1 MPKIHIKE
9 IDNTQA
15 PLRPYSNYTVVVP
28 GFHAPYFA
36 HTANG
41 TDIAAAKG
49 IILEKPTEDGTGK
62 EVQTDSDV
70 FGSAGIREFSSVTDF
85 EELVGI
91 VPPKAET
98 ISTNTEIEITVVAV
112 ANSSS
117 YTATFIPFNP
127 VIDED
132 GNKQAVSAEFSI
144 PTVPVDGD
152 LVVTAD
158 GVTIKFNYTTTPAA
172 EEGQPDTHTATS
184 IASFTYNG
192 KTYTCEANTITGT
205 YDATLELSI
214 DLPAH
219 YGNQIAYELLNM
231 GYTIYYVNM
240 GEFYPDKT
248 GGAGKTAIFNVL
260 KELGSDEFWED
271 LRDKTTYDFRFVLT
285 GFIEGGNADTRAY
298 YNYMQEAN
306 RAISTLAS
314 YENAPDDTTDV
325 FTHTKKRGD
334 CVALLDLDEAAIERT
349 ANFGLSDG
357 AVVTTKKI
365 VSAIKT
371 EINTLPASA
380 DKYSAV
386 FCPSVTYSNNSRAG
400 VEGSKPGTIGYNNR
414 RFPASFHYLACF
426 DNMLANNYR
435 EWFAAAGFTR
445 GAATYTVAST
455 YFDLGDLAVQALEP
469 RFKNDKDIIPIDKAV
484 NVIVR
489 NLNSYYIWG
498 NRTCE
503 LLDKELVASHFLNI
517 RQLCI
522 SIKKYVYTL
531 CRNFS
536 FDPNSDMLWLN
547 FTNALKPLLEQM
559 KANQGI
565 RSYKLTKRNTG
576 LKGTL
581 GATITI
587 VPIEAVEDFD
597 IELVL
602 EDATEG
608 TSATVTD

>member
-28 GFHAPYFA
+28 GFHAPYFDQMA
-36 HTANG
+36 S
-41 TDIAAAKG
+41 AADVADCKG
-49 IILEKPTEDGTGK
+49 IYLEKTKADGSGT
-62 EVQTDSDV
+62 EVQTDTDV
-70 FGSAGIREFSSVTDF
+70 FGSAGIREFSSADEF
-85 EELVGI
+85 LELVGV

-98 ISTNTEIEITVVAV
+98 LTVDTEIEITVEQD
-112 ANSSS
+112 SSNATN
-117 YTATFIPFNP
+117 YIATFTPFNP
-127 VIDED
+127 TVDDKGE
-132 GNKQAVSAEFSI
+132 KQAITTNFNI
-144 PTVPVDGD
+144 PTAPVDGK
-152 LVVTAD
+152 LTITTAEQVTFEFEFD
-158 GVTIKFNYTTTPAA
+158 TTEASGENPA
-172 EEGQPDTHTATS
+172 TYTATS
-184 IASFTYNG
+184 IKTITY
-192 KTYTCEANTITGT
+192 KDKVYSCETNTITGT
-205 YDATLELSI
+205 YEATLALTI

-240 GEFYPDKT
+240 GEFYPSKSDANDENLGKKAVFNALKT
-248 GGAGKTAIFNVL
+248 
-260 KELGSDEFWED
+260 LGNDEFWED

-285 GFIEGGNADTRAY
+285 GFIEAGDEDTRAY
-298 YNYMQEAN
+298 YNFMGEAN

-314 YENAPDDTTDV
+314 YENDPAADADV
-325 FTHTKKRGD
+325 FSQTRKRGD
-334 CVALLDLDEAAIERT
+334 CLALLDLDEAAISRT
-349 ANFGLSDG
+349 ANAGLAEG
-357 AVVTTKKI
+357 AALTTKK
-365 VSAIKT
+365 VVNAIKT
-371 EINTLPASA
+371 EIRALPASA

-386 FCPSVTYSNNSRAG
+386 FCPSVTYTNNSKAG
-400 VEGSKPGTIGYNNR
+400 ADDYNNS

-445 GAATYTVAST
+445 GTATLTVAST

-469 RFKNDKDIIPIDKAV
+469 RFKNDKDTVPIDKAI

-498 NRTCE
+498 NRTCHI
-503 LLDKELVASHFLNI
+503 LDKELVASHFLNI

-602 EDATEG
+602 EDSAEG
-608 TSATVTD
+608 ASATITD

>member
-9 IDNTQA
+9 IDNTRA

-28 GFHAPYFA
+28 GFHAPYFDSNTSA
-36 HTANG
+36 ATV
-41 TDIAAAKG
+41 TDAKG
-49 IILEKPTEDGTGK
+49 IILEKPTADGTGK
-62 EVQTDSDV
+62 EAQTDFDV

-91 VPPKAET
+91 VAPNAET
-98 ISTNTEIEITVVAV
+98 FSTNTKIEITVKAST
-112 ANSSS
+112 NSSS
-117 YTATFIPFNP
+117 YTATFTPFNP

-132 GNKQAVSAEFSI
+132 GNKQVISTVFTI
-144 PTVPVDGD
+144 PTVPTNGE
-152 LVVTAD
+152 LTIVTTD
-158 GVTIKFNYTTTPAA
+158 GVTINFKYNTTTATG
-172 EEGQPDTHTATS
+172 EGQSDTYTATS
-184 IASFTYNG
+184 IESFTYNG
-192 KTYTCEANTITGT
+192 KTYVCDTNTIIGE
-205 YDATLELSI
+205 YDATVTLEI

-248 GGAGKTAIFNVL
+248 GSTGKTAIFNAL
-260 KELGSDEFWED
+260 KALGSDAFWED
-271 LRDKTTYDFRFVLT
+271 LRDKTTYDYRFIIT
-285 GFIEGGNADTRAY
+285 GFIEGGSAETRAY

-314 YENAPDDTTDV
+314 YENAPDETADV

-349 ANFGLSDG
+349 ANAGLSSG
-357 AVVTTKKI
+357 AVLTTKKI
-365 VSAIKT
+365 VSAIKQ

-386 FCPSVTYSNNSRAG
+386 FCPSVTYSNNSKAG
-400 VEGSKPGTIGYNNR
+400 ANDYNNS

-426 DNMLANNYR
+426 DNMLANNFR

-445 GAATYTVAST
+445 GTATLTVTST

-469 RFKNDKDIIPIDKAV
+469 RFKNDKDATPIDKAV

-498 NRTCE
+498 NRTCH

-602 EDATEG
+602 EDSAEG
-608 TSATVTD
+608 ASATVTD

>member
-9 IDNTQA
+9 IDNTRA

-28 GFHAPYFA
+28 GFHAPYFDQQ
-36 HTANG
+36 ANAQ
-41 TDIAAAKG
+41 DIADAKG
-49 IILEKPTEDGTGK
+49 IILEKYTADGQSK
-62 EVQTDSDV
+62 IVQTDFDV

-91 VPPKAET
+91 VAPKAET
-98 ISTNTEIEITVVAV
+98 ISTNTEIEITVAAV

-132 GNKQAVSAEFSI
+132 GNKQAVSAEFII

-172 EEGQPDTHTATS
+172 EEGQPETHTATS
-184 IASFTYNG
+184 IAAVTYDG
-192 KTYTCEANTITGT
+192 KTYNCEDNTIIGT
-205 YDATLELSI
+205 YDANLTLSI

-240 GEFYPDKT
+240 GEFYPDKAD
-248 GGAGKTAIFNVL
+248 GVGKTAIVNAL
-260 KELGSDEFWED
+260 QALGSDTFWED

-285 GFIEGGNADTRAY
+285 GFIEGGSADTRAY

-314 YENAPDDTTDV
+314 YENAPDETADV

-349 ANFGLSDG
+349 ANFGLSAG
-357 AVVTTKKI
+357 AVLTTKKI

-386 FCPSVTYSNNSRAG
+386 FCPSVTYTNNSKAG
-400 VEGSKPGTIGYNNR
+400 ASEYNNS

-445 GAATYTVAST
+445 GTATYTVAST

-469 RFKNDKDIIPIDKAV
+469 RFKNDKDATPIDKAI

-498 NRTCE
+498 NRTCH

-602 EDATEG
+602 EDSAEG